1 MGGEKIGTMEAG
13 CEGDE
18 LIGCSGIGVVRVD
31 ACPDPSVLPGEL
43 DGCLI
48 GLGARVAEKNL
59 I

>member
-1 MGGEKIGTMEAG
+1 MEAG